1 MKIKNKSLSDKSKK
15 WLKRHLKD
23 EFVKKS
29 KLEKYRSRAAYKLLE
44 IDKKYNLLKSCR
56 SAVDLGAA
64 PGGFSQ
70 VAQDVVGE
78 TGRVIAVDQLDMD
91 PLDGVEFI
99 KGDFTEDATLQQ
111 LLQLLDGRRVD
122 LVISDMAP
130 NLSGVKGIDQP
141 RSIYLVELA
150 LDLSTRILEAGGS
163 LLVKCFEGSG
173 IDEVRHSFRESFR
186 QVNNVKPDASRSR
199 SREIYL
205 LGRGYRT

>member
-1 MKIKNKSLSDKSKK
+1 MTKKTDSSKRWLSRHAKDTYVRLAKNSG
-15 WLKRHLKD
+15 
-23 EFVKKS
+23 F
-29 KLEKYRSRAAYKLLE
+29 RSRASYKL
-44 IDKKYNLLKSCR
+44 IQVQQKFDLLHAGQT
-56 SAVDLGAA
+56 AVDLGAA

-78 TGRVIAVDQLDMD
+78 TGRVIALDQLDMD

>member
-1 MKIKNKSLSDKSKK
+1 MARKTDSSKRWLSRHAKDTYVQSAKNSG
-15 WLKRHLKD
+15 
-23 EFVKKS
+23 F
-29 KLEKYRSRAAYKLLE
+29 RSRASYKL
-44 IDKKYNLLKSCR
+44 IQVQQRFDLLH
-56 SAVDLGAA
+56 AGQTVVDLGAA

-70 VAQDVVGE
+70 VAQDLVGQ
-78 TGRVIAVDQLDMD
+78 TGRVIALDRLDMD

-99 KGDFTEDATLQQ
+99 KGDFTQHATLQQ

-130 NLSGVKGIDQP
+130 NLSGMKDIDQP

-150 LDLSTRILEAGGS
+150 LDVATRILAAGGS
-163 LLVKCFEGSG
+163 LLVKGFEGSG
-173 IDEVRHSFRESFR
+173 IVEIRYSFRESFQR
-186 QVNNVKPDASRSR
+186 VNNFKPDASRSR

>member
-1 MKIKNKSLSDKSKK
+1 MAKKTDSSKRWLSRHAKDTYVRLAKNSG
-15 WLKRHLKD
+15 
-23 EFVKKS
+23 F
-29 KLEKYRSRAAYKLLE
+29 RSRASYKL
-44 IDKKYNLLKSCR
+44 IQVQQKFDLLHAGQT
-56 SAVDLGAA
+56 AVDLGAA

-78 TGRVIAVDQLDMD
+78 TGRVIALDQLDMD

-111 LLQLLDGRRVD
+111 LLQLLDGRPVD

-130 NLSGVKGIDQP
+130 NLSGMKGIDQP
-141 RSIYLVELA
+141 RSIYLVDLV
-150 LDLSTRILEAGGS
+150 LDVSTRILEAGGS

-173 IDEVRHSFRESFR
+173 IDGVRHLFRESFR

>member
-1 MKIKNKSLSDKSKK
+1 MTKKTDSSKRWLSRHAKDTYVRLAKNSG
-15 WLKRHLKD
+15 
-23 EFVKKS
+23 F
-29 KLEKYRSRAAYKLLE
+29 RSRASYKL
-44 IDKKYNLLKSCR
+44 IQVQQKFDLLH
-56 SAVDLGAA
+56 AGQTVVDLGAA

-78 TGRVIAVDQLDMD
+78 TGRVIALDQLDMD

-111 LLQLLDGRRVD
+111 LLQLLDGRPVD

-130 NLSGVKGIDQP
+130 NLSGMKGIDQP

-150 LDLSTRILEAGGS
+150 LDVSACVLGAGGS

-173 IDEVRHSFRESFR
+173 IDGVRHLFRESFR
-186 QVNNVKPDASRSR
+186 QVNNVKPDASRRR

>member
-1 MKIKNKSLSDKSKK
+1 MAKKTDSSKRWLSRHAKDTYVRLAKNSG
-15 WLKRHLKD
+15 
-23 EFVKKS
+23 F
-29 KLEKYRSRAAYKLLE
+29 RSRASYKL
-44 IDKKYNLLKSCR
+44 IQVQQKFDLLH
-56 SAVDLGAA
+56 AGQTVVDLGAA

>member
-1 MKIKNKSLSDKSKK
+1 MDYMAKKTDSSKRWLSRHAKDTYVQSAKNSG
-15 WLKRHLKD
+15 
-23 EFVKKS
+23 F
-29 KLEKYRSRAAYKLLE
+29 RSRASYKL
-44 IDKKYNLLKSCR
+44 IQVQQKFDLLHAGKTV
-56 SAVDLGAA
+56 VDLGAA

-78 TGRVIAVDQLDMD
+78 TGRVIALDQLDMD

-111 LLQLLDGRRVD
+111 LLQLLDGRPVD

-130 NLSGVKGIDQP
+130 NLSGMKGIDQP

-150 LDLSTRILEAGGS
+150 LEVSTRILEAGGS

-173 IDEVRHSFRESFR
+173 IDKVRQSFRESFR
-186 QVNNVKPDASRSR
+186 QVNNFKPDASRSR

-205 LGRGYRT
+205 LGRSYRT